1 MPSAPDVTPLTHE
14 GRGRRRRVPARARV
28 CESDGMSSH
37 VPVAADHVVTVDD
50 QGRRTGTFERA
61 AVHTTETPLHLAF
74 SCYVLDDAGRLLLTR
89 RALAKRTWPGV
100 WTNSFCGHP
109 RWTETTE
116 ESIVRHA
123 QHELALEITGLE
135 VAVPGFRYRAVDA
148 SGVVENEICPVYAAR
163 TAGAAE
169 AVVPNPD
176 EVVEIA
182 WADPRDVARAVTATP
197 WAFSPWMVL
206 QVAALGGAQPAGDG
220 PTAQLAA
227 AFGPAAV

>member
-1 MPSAPDVTPLTHE
+1 MT
-14 GRGRRRRVPARARV
+14 
-28 CESDGMSSH
+28 SH

-109 RWTETTE
+109 RWTESTE
-116 ESIVRHA
+116 QSIVRHA
-123 QHELALEITGLE
+123 RHELGLEIADLE

-163 TAGAAE
+163 AAGPVE
-169 AVVPNPD
+169 ANPD
-176 EVVEIA
+176 EVMELA
-182 WADPRDVARAVTATP
+182 WADPRDVARGVAATP

-206 QVAALGGAQPAGDG
+206 QVAALGGASAVGDG
-220 PTAQLAA
+220 PTARLAA
-227 AFGPAAV
+227 AFGSAAA